1 MGSLL
6 KNNPRTFSEV
16 EEVLRPLSER
26 TGKGKFTLDLTK
38 QLAEA
43 AGNPQDTLRVVH
55 IAGTSG
61 KTTTSYYM
69 AALLYGAGQKV
80 GLTVSPHIVSI
91 AERVQIGGAPLS
103 ESKFVKYFNEYFAL
117 VAASGLEPS
126 YFEFMMVFA
135 LWVFA
140 QEKVDY
146 AVVETGLGGLL
157 DSSNICRRSDKLCI
171 ITDIGYDH
179 MHVLGHTL
187 HEIAA
192 QKAGIIA
199 LGNTVVMYEQAPEI
213 MASVHETV
221 THEVAKLILVPQEQM
236 NTYFERNFN
245 LAYHAYQVL
254 ATRDH
259 LPVLSSNDKGTIFKS
274 VHVPGRLEKIV
285 VGSTTF
291 ILDGA
296 HNEQKLSALFST
308 LDALY
313 GVKKW
318 PILLAL
324 KADKDAPKI
333 SQIITEHAT
342 EIVVSE
348 FQGIQDT
355 PVTATPANVLAEF
368 FDKAQVIVPL
378 ELALQ
383 YFLDQGSKEVL
394 VTGSFFAVAEARAWL
409 ITHKHGIVEE

>member
-1 MGSLL
+1 MESLL
-6 KNNPRTFSEV
+6 KNNPRTFSEI

-38 QLAEA
+38 QLAETV
-43 AGNPQDTLRVVH
+43 GNPQDKLRVVH

-69 AALLYGAGQKV
+69 TALLYAAGQKV

-91 AERVQIGGAPLS
+91 AERVQIDGTPLG

-140 QEKVDY
+140 REEVDY

-187 HEIAA
+187 REITA

-199 LGNTVVMYEQAPEI
+199 PENTVVMYEQASEI
-213 MASVHETV
+213 MASIRAAV
-221 THEVAKLILVPQEQM
+221 THERAELTLVPQKQL
-236 NTYFERNFN
+236 NTYFERNLT
-245 LAYHAYQVL
+245 LAHGAYELL
-254 ATRDH
+254 AARDA
-259 LPVLSSNDKGTIFKS
+259 LPVLNEDDRNTVFNS
-274 VHVPGRLEKIV
+274 VHVPGRLEKII
-285 VGSTTF
+285 VGNTTF

-313 GVKKW
+313 GIKKW
-318 PILLAL
+318 PILMAL

-355 PVTATPANVLAEF
+355 PVTATPANELAEF

-378 ELALQ
+378 ESALQ